1 VPLPASVKDLIRR
14 SWSKVTGPDNK
25 PVYR

>member
-1 VPLPASVKDLIRR
+1 MPAAVKDMVRK
-14 SWSKVTGPDNK
+14 SWSKVTGPDGK